1 MPSPLELRIKNIQKK
16 LQVPQ
21 TGIFD
26 LATCK
31 AFETLRSLN
40 VTASDL
46 QTHLK
51 EIQKSLGF
59 TGTQV
64 DGQYGLGTIS
74 RIEMI
79 FDTTLPTL
87 PPGTSMVVSKKGLE
101 AIIQYEVSSKK
112 NYNNKLKAPMWP
124 GGASGIT
131 IGIGYDL
138 GHNSA
143 EKITSDWKKHL
154 SAGDLAKLLKGA
166 KIKGEKARLALSDEI
181 KSVDVSYEAAI
192 EVFNSVSVP
201 EFARKV
207 VAIYPGV
214 AALPPDAQ
222 SAILSLLYNRG
233 YKLEDDIDK
242 KTNKPNN
249 RRLEM
254 RNLVPLVSERNLKA
268 IANEFRKM
276 KRLWDINKAGGLI
289 ARRED
294 EAKLVENGT
303 WQIPPTEYIFV

>member
-26 LATCK
+26 LPTCK
-31 AFETLRSLN
+31 AFEAHRSIN
-40 VTASDL
+40 VAAGDL
-46 QTHLK
+46 LTHLK

-64 DGQYGLGTIS
+64 DGQYGPGTIS

-87 PPGTSMVVSKKGLE
+87 PAGTSMVVSRKGLE
-101 AIIQYEVSSKK
+101 AIIEYEVSSKK
-112 NYNNKLKAPMWP
+112 NYNNKLKTPMWP
-124 GGASGIT
+124 GGESGVT

-143 EKITSDWKKHL
+143 EKITNDWKKHL
-154 SAGDLAKLLKGA
+154 SAGDLAKLLKVA
-166 KIKGEKARLALSDEI
+166 KIKGEKARLAVSDEI
-181 KSVDVSYEAAI
+181 KSVSIPYEAAI
-192 EVFNSVSVP
+192 EVFNTVSVP

-222 SAILSLLYNRG
+222 AAILSLLYNRG
-233 YKLEDDIDK
+233 PKLEEAIDK
-242 KTNKPNN
+242 KTGKPGT

-268 IANEFRKM
+268 IANELRKM
-276 KRLWDINKAGGLI
+276 KRLWDVNKAGGLI

-294 EAKLVENGT
+294 EAKLIENGT
-303 WQIPPTEYIFV
+303 WQIPPSDYIFV